1 MIDLSELFQVIESR
15 EMELRL
21 SAASGL
27 RVFVKGALSQPE
39 VATLID
45 AAGNDTLV
53 EYGVVLRLTNL
64 ASQDCDPRYEN
75 PCDTAIAIYVVVLR
89 EVNSPLIDMSAISIS
104 GARNL
109 WWASKLAG
117 QVHDR
122 AGRDRAERI
131 PTVSV
136 VVPSSGT
143 SHTYVVQ
150 QAAPRN
156 LLSLP
161 PDAGVPPLLL
171 DAMQSRNYG
180 TAHNSLGV
188 SSPIDPRFPTT
199 HCPNVLW
206 STTSGYGN

>member
-1 MIDLSELFQVIESR
+1 MIDLSELFHVIESR

-27 RVFVKGALSQPE
+27 HVFVKGANSQPE

-45 AAGNDTLV
+45 AARSDTLV
-53 EYGVVLRLTNL
+53 EYGVLIRLTNL
-64 ASQDCDPRYEN
+64 ASQDCDPRFEN
-75 PCDTAIAIYVVVLR
+75 PCDTAIAIYFGVLR

-117 QVHDR
+117 QVRNRAEGDR
-122 AGRDRAERI
+122 TERI

-136 VVPSSGT
+136 VVPSSGASQT
-143 SHTYVVQ
+143 LIVQ

-161 PDAGVPPLLL
+161 PEADVPPLLL
-171 DAMQSRNYG
+171 DVIQSRNYC
-180 TAHNSLGV
+180 TAHDSLGV
-188 SSPIDPRFPTT
+188 SSPIDSLFQPLIPQRTLVY
-199 HCPNVLW
+199 NV
-206 STTSGYGN
+206 